1 MSLEPTPESSET
13 LRYQEA
19 LTELETILNAIEK
32 DEVDIDD
39 LAHKVER
46 AAHLLTVCRD
56 KIEHTEMQVR
66 RIIDTLDPNAVS

>member
-1 MSLEPTPESSET
+1 MNPEQPTESSE

-39 LAHKVER
+39 LTQKVER
-46 AAHLLTVCRD
+46 AAHLLSVCRN

-66 RIIDTLDPNAVS
+66 RIIDTLDPKSSV

>member
-1 MSLEPTPESSET
+1 MSLETPPEPSET

-39 LAHKVER
+39 LTQKVER
-46 AAHLLTVCRD
+46 AAHLLGVCRD

-66 RIIDTLDPNAVS
+66 RIIDTLDPNAAK